1 MGFVGVVGDG
11 IGSLCRNGNGTGRC
25 SSRRRV
31 RVVRFSLEDWV
42 FANAKT
48 KEVDWDGK
56 CKQGVRSGSE
66 LLSFPESSAF
76 APGVVEKELASVL
89 NVQGLDDVTA
99 LALYLI
105 CVKYG
110 VLDSQFKQY
119 VDSLPESLDLPIFWT
134 DAELEYLRGSSL
146 LEKVKSI
153 KVRISEEFSRVLQA
167 LPGKVKE
174 EITLDRYTWAQGI
187 LFSRAFELPPSLT
200 IVLLPGA
207 DSFPTSRSGNSVVR
221 ATKGGLFG
229 QDKNVALVADA
240 DIFRGDQ
247 VVVTRN
253 AESNAQFL
261 MDYGIVYEDSPALDA
276 VDLEFGVSPLDP
288 FYDDKVDI
296 LQEMNMS
303 IALNFRVT
311 AGCNEYREEDM
322 EQLEYIAQYLR
333 LVCLGG
339 PDSFLLEAVFRSEVW
354 DFMALPVSKENEKTV
369 REKSHGDEGNGF
381 GSSELSLDSRV
392 QCLSSGCET
401 WLQLQCDLQIRLD
414 WLDRSKSWG

>member
-1 MGFVGVVGDG
+1 
-11 IGSLCRNGNGTGRC
+11 
-25 SSRRRV
+25 
-31 RVVRFSLEDWV
+31 
-42 FANAKT
+42 
-48 KEVDWDGK
+48 
-56 CKQGVRSGSE
+56 
-66 LLSFPESSAF
+66 
-76 APGVVEKELASVL
+76 
-89 NVQGLDDVTA
+89 
-99 LALYLI
+99 
-105 CVKYG
+105 
-110 VLDSQFKQY
+110 
-119 VDSLPESLDLPIFWT
+119 
-134 DAELEYLRGSSL
+134 
-146 LEKVKSI
+146 
-153 KVRISEEFSRVLQA
+153 
-167 LPGKVKE
+167 
-174 EITLDRYTWAQGI
+174 
-187 LFSRAFELPPSLT
+187 
-200 IVLLPGA
+200 
-207 DSFPTSRSGNSVVR
+207 
-221 ATKGGLFG
+221 
-229 QDKNVALVADA
+229 
-240 DIFRGDQ
+240 
-247 VVVTRN
+247 
-253 AESNAQFL
+253 